1 MNQIYDML
9 SGMDIRGGTK
19 SMSKDTAESGRNNRF
34 DELLKEQ
41 AEKGEAENAKTKKL
55 LEQILAGQAG
65 TVICPQAF
73 WTLNE
78 TLQIP
83 SSVTENPGLAQ
94 NFVYEGIQSFGNGAE
109 PEGRGSLITPWTA
122 GAVQKEVP
130 VRLPRMPGEEAVGVA
145 GKGEK
150 GISFD
155 PKQVVDMKQQE
166 GESAWNKT
174 PKFAPNIESENSF
187 RERETTQ
194 ILHPGGFPIGDV
206 EHFQQDGVKDVIENQ
221 ILHENPDM
229 NKLSDSILKNI
240 TKGAREF
247 EIWLH
252 PRNLGSLLVKAS
264 YEEGQTMI
272 SLVSGETKAIQ
283 AVLQNAGDLAD
294 MLKTRL
300 GGALEV
306 VIDVPNFDYL
316 QQQRDDQKSQEHDR
330 QQPQKEVL
338 KDMGEEDGED
348 FLHQLRLGLM

>member
-9 SGMDIRGGTK
+9 PGRDIRGGTK
-19 SMSKDTAESGRNNRF
+19 SMSKDTSESGRNNRF

-41 AEKGEAENAKTKKL
+41 AQMGEAENAKAEKL
-55 LEQILAGQAG
+55 LEQLLAGQAG

-73 WTLNE
+73 WNLNK

-83 SSVTENPGLAQ
+83 SAVTENPGLAQ
-94 NFVYEGIQSFGNGAE
+94 NFVYEGIQSFGSGVD
-109 PEGRGSLITPWTA
+109 PGGSGSLIGPWTA

-130 VRLPRMPGEEAVGVA
+130 VRLPRMPGEETVGIT
-145 GKGEK
+145 GKGTE
-150 GISFD
+150 GVSND
-155 PKQVVDMKQQE
+155 PKQVADMKHQV
-166 GESAWNKT
+166 GESAWNKNLE
-174 PKFAPNIESENSF
+174 FAPNIESENSF
-187 RERETTQ
+187 RERETSQ
-194 ILHPGGFPIGDV
+194 VLHPGGLPIGGV
-206 EHFQQDGVKDVIENQ
+206 EYFQQAGVKDVIENQ
-221 ILHENPDM
+221 ILHEKPDM

-264 YEEGQTMI
+264 YEEGKTMI

-316 QQQRDDQKSQEHDR
+316 QQQSDDQKSQNHDR

-338 KDMGEEDGED
+338 KDMGEEDGGD